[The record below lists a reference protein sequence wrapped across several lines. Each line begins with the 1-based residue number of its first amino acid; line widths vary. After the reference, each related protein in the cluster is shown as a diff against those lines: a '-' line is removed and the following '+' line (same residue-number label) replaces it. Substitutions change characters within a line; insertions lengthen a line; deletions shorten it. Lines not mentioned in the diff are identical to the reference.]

1 MFKYALFKKKH
12 LQPSVISVYLNDKE
26 FTLKFSS
33 NFLSIYQ
40 YFFSACEGIE
50 NIWIFPIYSLLNVK
64 DFLW

>member
-40 YFFSACEGIE
+40 YFFSACE
-50 NIWIFPIYSLLNVK
+50 V
-64 DFLW
+64 

>member
-40 YFFSACEGIE
+40 YFFSACE
-50 NIWIFPIYSLLNVK
+50 VK
-64 DFLW
+64 ELKISEYFLFIRCLM